1 MNKYYM
7 GNNSGKQQSYQQYY
21 ESVNSDVG
29 DIDLYSLDPYK
40 VLNLKKNC
48 TWDQLKSAY
57 KDVAI
62 KTHPDKP
69 GGNKQIF
76 EFVTTCFQTVAEEYK
91 ARVSNKSHLDLKK
104 ESDFYFQK
112 MVNMDAP
119 HPSQDFKEPFVKRFN
134 KAFDECRYHDDEIEY
149 GYGDVMVSSSKGR
162 EDIPITNVLSNKV
175 DNETFNEIFNKKV
188 PFTKEVVKYKEP
200 QALSMAQKLNF
211 TEIGSKRP
219 DNYSSGVEQKSLPYT
234 DYMVAYNGQR
244 LADPEDIKKF
254 KEFKSVKEYQKYR
267 DSKAKQGL
275 TSREKKYIEQQKD
288 EDDNREFE
296 RQERIRLQ
304 NIAIQQA
311 HEKANR
317 LLIR

>member
-1 MNKYYM
+1 M
-7 GNNSGKQQSYQQYY
+7 GNNSGKQQTYQQYY
-21 ESVNSDVG
+21 ESVNSDVSG
-29 DIDLYSLDPYK
+29 IDLNSLDPYK

-48 TWDQLKSAY
+48 TWEQLKTSY

-69 GGNKQIF
+69 GGNKEIF
-76 EFVTTCFQTVAEEYK
+76 EFVTTCFETVAEQYK
-91 ARVSNKSHLDLKK
+91 SRVSNKSHLDLKK
-104 ESDFYFQK
+104 ESDFHFQK
-112 MVNMDAP
+112 MVNTDTP
-119 HPSQDFKEPFVKRFN
+119 HPSQDFTEPFAKRFN

-149 GYGDVMVSSSKGR
+149 GYGDVMVSSSKNR
-162 EDIPITNVLSNKV
+162 EDIAITNVLSDKV
-175 DNETFNEIFNKKV
+175 NNETFNQIFNRKV

-200 QALSMAQKLNF
+200 QALSMAQKLTF

-219 DNYSSGVEQKSLPYT
+219 ENYSSSVEQKSLPYT

-244 LADPEDIKKF
+244 LADPDDIKKV

-267 DSKAKQGL
+267 DSKSKQAL
-275 TSREKKYIEQQKD
+275 SSKEKKYIEKRKD
-288 EDDNREFE
+288 DEENHEFE
-296 RQERIRLQ
+296 RQERIRMQ
-304 NIAIQQA
+304 NIAIQKA